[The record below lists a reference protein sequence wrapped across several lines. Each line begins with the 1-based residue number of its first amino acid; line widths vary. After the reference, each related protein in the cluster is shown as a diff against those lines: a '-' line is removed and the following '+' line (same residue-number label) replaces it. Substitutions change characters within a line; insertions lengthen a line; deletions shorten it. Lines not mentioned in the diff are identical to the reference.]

1 MNWNLVIFH
10 GDKKAFLMKKTYIL
24 LLGFISL
31 SLFTQNTQDDDQRKG
46 SLFFS
51 LGTQYRITPISTSDS
66 KGGPTTFNHVNTDIQ
81 NSGPALFYTL
91 DYYITKNLS
100 LGFSHSMRY
109 DLITMGGHEIQGATG
124 FQSAD
129 YGLIFGYT
137 VYLDYHIKAFKNAE
151 LVVHLGRSRLNT
163 GTNFTSKQT
172 FYVNN
177 TAVPSYSQEH
187 FAYFA
192 WDFALGY
199 KKKKFSFTIGAY
211 TTSVTNYYLIDN
223 FIVPYFS
230 FKYNLGTLF

>member
-1 MNWNLVIFH
+1 
-10 GDKKAFLMKKTYIL
+10 MKKIYIL

-31 SLFTQNTQDDDQRKG
+31 TLFDQNTQDDDQRNG

-51 LGTQYRITPISTSDS
+51 VGTQYRITPIYEYRSPVIFKAGENINRTTQIDS
-66 KGGPTTFNHVNTDIQ
+66 Q

-109 DLITMGGHEIQGATG
+109 DLITMGGHEIPGDKG

-151 LVVHLGRSRLNT
+151 LVVHLGKSRLNI
-163 GTNFTSKQT
+163 GTDFTSKQT

-177 TAVPSYSQEH
+177 TAVPSYSQED

-199 KKKKFSFTIGAY
+199 KKKKFNFTIGAY
-211 TTSVTNYYLIDN
+211 TTSVTNYAYIDD